1 MEELKKKFEL
11 AEKAISVITKLS
23 FVMGSAIFM
32 VYCALNGGFPD
43 SLSLADSLR
52 IFYVVTVFSLGTLVV
67 YFFLMCVGLSFYHLV
82 YRFANLS
89 LISRWY
95 TWLGE
100 KFRVARSS
108 IVALRSRFKVVVLR
122 KRRSEFFRNYKR
134 PRPFI
139 YHVVFTPA
147 AGLFHAFTVITLIF
161 IAFIIQH
168 DRALWY
174 LRLTCAALLLGLW
187 FIILDINRQRRRQ
200 MKFVLSGPE
209 SIMREDRDIR
219 SGNLAIT
226 FLFLTA
232 VTFMLGL
239 FTGTAS
245 QTMRVLGFRHD
256 HATVY
261 VKQQWSAMLT
271 RHGITG
277 SDAELPPY
285 ALRFDNVTV
294 ALSSFGSSVTLQF
307 LSDKDP
313 RPQTLRVPATEV
325 LIDPL
330 GSPDGSTT
338 ASSVN

>member
-1 MEELKKKFEL
+1 MDELKKKFEV
-11 AEKAISVITKLS
+11 AEKAIAVLTKLS
-23 FVMGSAIFM
+23 FCLGSAIFM

-52 IFYVVTVFSLGTLVV
+52 IFYIVTVFSLGTLFV

-82 YRFANLS
+82 YRFANVS
-89 LISRWY
+89 LIRRGFNGLAEKSR
-95 TWLGE
+95 LVRNKAGVLRR
-100 KFRVARSS
+100 KFA
-108 IVALRSRFKVVVLR
+108 ALRG
-122 KRRSEFFRNYKR
+122 RRSEFYRTYKR

-147 AGLFHAFTVITLIF
+147 AGLFHSFTVITLVV
-161 IAFIIQH
+161 IAFAVQH
-168 DRALWY
+168 DRILWY
-174 LRLTCAALLLGLW
+174 IRLACAALLLGLW
-187 FIILDINRQRRRQ
+187 FIVLDVNRQRRGQ

-209 SIMREDRDIR
+209 SIVRAERDMRA
-219 SGNLAIT
+219 GNLAIT

-239 FTGTAS
+239 FTDTAS

-256 HATVY
+256 SVTVY
-261 VKQQWSAMLT
+261 VKKEWSTVLA
-271 RHGITG
+271 RHGIKG

-285 ALRFDNVTV
+285 ASRHDNVTV

-307 LSDKDP
+307 HSDKDP
-313 RPQTLRVPATEV
+313 RTQTLRVPATEV

-330 GSPDGSTT
+330 HSPGGSK
-338 ASSVN
+338 AVSSVN

>member
-1 MEELKKKFEL
+1 MDELKKKFEV
-11 AEKAISVITKLS
+11 AEKAISVLTKIS
-23 FVMGSAIFM
+23 FGLGSAIFM

-67 YFFLMCVGLSFYHLV
+67 YFFLMCLGLSFYHLV
-82 YRFANLS
+82 YRFAKAS
-89 LISRWY
+89 LIRHGYSR
-95 TWLGE
+95 LVE
-100 KFRVARSS
+100 KSREARDKAG
-108 IVALRSRFKVVVLR
+108 VLRRKLAALRG
-122 KRRSEFFRNYKR
+122 RRSEFYRTYKR

-147 AGLFHAFTVITLIF
+147 AGLFHSFAAITLIF
-161 IAFIIQH
+161 IVFSVHH

-174 LRLTCAALLLGLW
+174 LRLACAALLLGLW
-187 FIILDINRQRRRQ
+187 FLILDINRQRRGQ
-200 MKFVLSGPE
+200 MKFVLSGPK
-209 SIMREDRDIR
+209 SIVREERDMRA
-219 SGNLAIT
+219 GNLAIT

-256 HATVY
+256 SATVY
-261 VKQQWSAMLT
+261 VKQQWSNVLS

-285 ALRFDNVTV
+285 TSKYENVTV
-294 ALSSFGSSVTLQF
+294 ALSSFGTSVTLQF
-307 LSDKDP
+307 HVGGKV
-313 RPQTLRVPATEV
+313 QTLRLPAVEV

-330 GSPDGSTT
+330 SGSPLPP
-338 ASSVN
+338 